1 MAKEQAEEKMNIY
14 QKLAKI
20 RKNME
25 VFKKNKDG
33 YGYKYV
39 SEDEILSKLSVWL
52 DKTRLLLIPE
62 IKPGTAIAR
71 MQDLDQTKVDKKSGM
86 VYQELKNEVLV
97 EAEVTF
103 TWLNID
109 NPEEKLTIQ
118 WFLTGQQADASQAFG
133 SGLTYCMRYFL
144 LKFFNIATVEDDP
157 DNWRSKQKNA
167 EKEEDLLIAKEVTQ
181 MIDEVAKKYVADSK
195 DVEAAKER
203 LLKITKK
210 YVKSGNYL
218 KITEPAL
225 ASKLL
230 DEVKALAGKTK
241 EEK

>member
-1 MAKEQAEEKMNIY
+1 MAKEQAEEKLNIY

-52 DKTRLLLIPE
+52 DKTGLLLIPE

-103 TWLNID
+103 TWVNID
-109 NPEEKLTIQ
+109 NPEERLTVQ
-118 WFLTGQQADASQAFG
+118 WFLTGQQAAIKS
-133 SGLTYCMRYFL
+133 T
-144 LKFFNIATVEDDP
+144 LKSSL
-157 DNWRSKQKNA
+157 R
-167 EKEEDLLIAKEVTQ
+167 
-181 MIDEVAKKYVADSK
+181 
-195 DVEAAKER
+195 
-203 LLKITKK
+203 
-210 YVKSGNYL
+210 
-218 KITEPAL
+218 
-225 ASKLL
+225 
-230 DEVKALAGKTK
+230 
-241 EEK
+241 

>member
-1 MAKEQAEEKMNIY
+1 MAKEQVEEKMNIY

-52 DKTRLLLIPE
+52 DKTGLLLIPE
-62 IKPGTAIAR
+62 IKPGSGIAR
-71 MQDLDQTKVDKKSGM
+71 VQDLEQTKVDKKTGAI
-86 VYQELKNEVLV
+86 YQELKNEVLV
-97 EAEVTF
+97 EAEMTF
-103 TWLNID
+103 TWLNVD